1 MGNIPYTFL
10 KHMNKDT
17 FTGQYRYTID
27 AKGRVNIPALFRK
40 VLSPEN
46 NNTFIITR
54 GQDPNIWIYPLIEW
68 RIIENRLRELSALS
82 PTNRSFVRSLT
93 RWATPVVFDKQGRI
107 QLTTDLITYA
117 GLEKEVVIIGVVNK
131 IEIWNPQRLE
141 RVVQDTPELD
151 SQEYDNLANS
161 III

>member
-1 MGNIPYTFL
+1 
-10 KHMNKDT
+10 MNKDT

-107 QLTTDLITYA
+107 QLTNDLIDYA
-117 GLEKEVVIIGVVNK
+117 GLEKDVVIIGVVNK
-131 IEIWNPQRLE
+131 IEIWNPQRLD

>member
-1 MGNIPYTFL
+1 
-10 KHMNKDT
+10 MNKDT
-17 FTGQYRYTID
+17 FTGQYRYSID

-54 GQDPNIWIYPLIEW
+54 GQDPNIWVYPLIEW
-68 RIIENRLRELSALS
+68 RVIETRLRELSALS
-82 PTNRSFVRSLT
+82 PINRSFVRSLT

-107 QLTTDLITYA
+107 QLTNDLIEYA
-117 GLEKEVVIIGVVNK
+117 GLEKDVVIIGVVNK

-141 RVVQDTPELD
+141 QVVQETPELD

>member
-1 MGNIPYTFL
+1 
-10 KHMNKDT
+10 MNKDT